1 MEGCDVTSLLHG
13 RGMLDPGGS
22 FSYPEV
28 DSPGL
33 SDFSPGGGTLR
44 GGSSGP
50 LRSSMKRTVQIAV
63 QVENLFGTLDE
74 NLKLLESALHV
85 TTYLHDNRL
94 AIEGDAAQVDR
105 AVRILDQYN
114 DLVRQGRRLDNGAVK
129 ALLRVATQEPG
140 VTLGGILEPGQP
152 PKPRIFGKKSVT
164 PKSPNQRRYMEDIER
179 HDMVF
184 AIGPGGTGKTYLA
197 VAMAVSALLSK
208 QVNRIILAR
217 PAVEAGE
224 RLGFLPGT
232 LQQKIDPYMRPL
244 YDALYDL
251 LDTDRL
257 ERYID
262 KGIIE
267 VAPLAFMRGRTLNDS
282 FVILDEA
289 QNTTSEQMKMFLTR
303 LGFNSKAVITGDIT
317 QIDLPAGRRSGLVEA
332 IEVVGRIEGIAFVHF
347 NERDVVRHNLVQ
359 QIIKA
364 YDEFVPAP
372 SGRPA
377 SSESA
382 ESELSGGS
390 GSNPANGGQEA
401 AK

>member
-1 MEGCDVTSLLHG
+1 MQPSAGSAP
-13 RGMLDPGGS
+13 LDPARTFG
-22 FSYPEV
+22 YPESV
-28 DSPGL
+28 GSRDVFVHC
-33 SDFSPGGGTLR
+33 FSPGGRTALR
-44 GGSSGP
+44 RP
-50 LRSSMKRTVQIAV
+50 LLPTALPMRRTVEIAG

-74 NLKLLESALHV
+74 NLKLLESSLRVA
-85 TTYLHDNRL
+85 TYLDDNRL
-94 AIEGDAAQVDR
+94 VIEGDAPQVDR
-105 AVRILDQYN
+105 AVRILNQYN
-114 DLVRQGRRLDNGAVK
+114 DLVREGRRLDNGAVRD
-129 ALLRVATQEPG
+129 LLRVATEAPNE
-140 VTLGGILEPGQP
+140 TLRGILDPGHP
-152 PKPRIFGKKSVT
+152 SKPRLFGKKSVT
-164 PKSPNQRRYMEDIER
+164 PKSSNQRRYMEDIER

-197 VAMAVSALLSK
+197 VAMAVSALLGK

-251 LDTDRL
+251 LDTDKL
-257 ERYID
+257 ERFID

-317 QIDLPAGRRSGLVEA
+317 QTDLPVGRRSGLVEA

-364 YDEFVPAP
+364 YDEFASTP

-377 SSESA
+377 PAGSA
-382 ESELSGGS
+382 GTELSGGA
-390 GSNPANGGQEA
+390 GSSPANGKNDA

>member
-1 MEGCDVTSLLHG
+1 M
-13 RGMLDPGGS
+13 R
-22 FSYPEV
+22 
-28 DSPGL
+28 
-33 SDFSPGGGTLR
+33 
-44 GGSSGP
+44 
-50 LRSSMKRTVQIAV
+50 RTVQIAG

-74 NLKLLESALHV
+74 NLKLFESALHV
-85 TTYLHDNRL
+85 TTFFHNDRL
-94 AIEGDAAQVDR
+94 TVEGEPQQVDR
-105 AVRILDQYN
+105 AVHILDQYN
-114 DLVRQGRRLDNGAVK
+114 DLVREGRRMDNGAVK
-129 ALLRVATQEPG
+129 ALLRVAAEDPKTS
-140 VTLGGILEPGQP
+140 LRHILEPGQP
-152 PKPRIFGKKSVT
+152 AHPRHFGKKSIT
-164 PKSPNQRRYMEDIER
+164 PKSANQRRYMEDIER

-197 VAMAVSALLSK
+197 VAMAVSALLAK

-251 LDTDRL
+251 LDTDKL
-257 ERYID
+257 ERFVD

-317 QIDLPAGRRSGLVEA
+317 QIDLPSGRRSGLIEA
-332 IEVVGRIEGIAFVHF
+332 IDVVGKIEGIAFVYF

-364 YDEFVPAP
+364 YDEFAGTPVR
-372 SGRPA
+372 SVLA
-377 SSESA
+377 SSES
-382 ESELSGGS
+382 GN
-390 GSNPANGGQEA
+390 NPNPGNTDV
-401 AK
+401 KR